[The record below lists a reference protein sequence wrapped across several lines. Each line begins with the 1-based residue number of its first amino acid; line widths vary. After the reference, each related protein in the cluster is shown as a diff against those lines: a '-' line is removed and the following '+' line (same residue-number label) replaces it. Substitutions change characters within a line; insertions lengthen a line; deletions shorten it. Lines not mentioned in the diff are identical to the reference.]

1 MVTFDLQPL
10 LFVLIVLLALVAG
23 GAIWLDRRLHRG
35 QVRDRSDWPVPALDE
50 APFGVLSLDEAGE
63 LACANPA
70 ARRLLGLDASATALP
85 EAEWADRLLSD
96 VEAIRSDGA
105 ATGRYR
111 IVPAPPDRL
120 VRWWAMGG
128 GELVFLF
135 DATEQQRADQAARQ
149 LLNDLSHELRTPL
162 ATILTHVE
170 VLGLANLPDATRAE
184 SLRLL
189 KDETQRTVRLVNAM
203 LELGRLETS
212 GEPALRPVDALA
224 VAEAALHQSM
234 PNAEARSI
242 HLSLEADTP
251 LPAVLAEADQ
261 LMRVFLNLLD
271 NAIKF
276 SRAGDQVVVLL
287 VREAPGVRCAVRD
300 NGPGIA
306 GQHLP
311 FVTRR
316 FYRAAPPEQA
326 GSGLGLAM
334 VEEILRRH
342 GCALH
347 ITSSTAEGSSG
358 TLLSF
363 VLPAARAEEALQ

>member
-1 MVTFDLQPL
+1 
-10 LFVLIVLLALVAG
+10 
-23 GAIWLDRRLHRG
+23 
-35 QVRDRSDWPVPALDE
+35 
-50 APFGVLSLDEAGE
+50 
-63 LACANPA
+63 
-70 ARRLLGLDASATALP
+70 LGLDASATALP

-189 KDETQRTVRLVNAM
+189 KEETQRTVRLANAM
-203 LELGRLETS
+203 LELGRLEIS

-234 PNAEARSI
+234 PNAEACSI

-251 LPAVLAEADQ
+251 VPAVLAEADQ

-276 SRAGDQVVVLL
+276 SRAGDRVVVSLAH
-287 VREAPGVRCAVRD
+287 EAPGVRCTVRD

-316 FYRAAPPEQA
+316 FYRAASPEQA

-342 GCALH
+342 GSVLH
-347 ITSSTAEGSSG
+347 LESNTETGLSG
-358 TLLSF
+358 TCLSF
-363 VLPAARAEEALQ
+363 VLPVARAEEAPQ

>member
-1 MVTFDLQPL
+1 M
-10 LFVLIVLLALVAG
+10 
-23 GAIWLDRRLHRG
+23 
-35 QVRDRSDWPVPALDE
+35 LDE
-50 APFGVLSLDEAGE
+50 APFGVLSLAEAGE
-63 LACANPA
+63 LAFANPA
-70 ARRLLGLDASATALP
+70 ARRLLGLDASAKTLP

-111 IVPAPPDRL
+111 VVPAPPDRL

-128 GELVFLF
+128 GETVFLF

-170 VLGLANLPDATRAE
+170 VLGLSNLPGATRAE

-189 KDETQRTVRLVNAM
+189 KEETQRTVRLVNAM

-212 GEPALRPVDALA
+212 GEPRLRPVDVLA

-234 PNAEARSI
+234 PQAEA
-242 HLSLEADTP
+242 HEVYLSLEADTP
-251 LPAVLAEADQ
+251 LPTILAEADQ

-276 SRAGDQVVVLL
+276 SQAGDRVVVSL
-287 VREAPGVRCAVRD
+287 VHEAPGVRCTVRD

-306 GQHLP
+306 AQHLP
-311 FVTRR
+311 FITRR
-316 FYRAAPPEQA
+316 FYRAAPPALA

-334 VEEILRRH
+334 VDEILRRH
-342 GCALH
+342 GCALQ
-347 ITSSTAEGSSG
+347 ITSATQEGASG
-358 TLLSF
+358 TSLSF
-363 VLPAARAEEALQ
+363 VLPAARAEEARQ